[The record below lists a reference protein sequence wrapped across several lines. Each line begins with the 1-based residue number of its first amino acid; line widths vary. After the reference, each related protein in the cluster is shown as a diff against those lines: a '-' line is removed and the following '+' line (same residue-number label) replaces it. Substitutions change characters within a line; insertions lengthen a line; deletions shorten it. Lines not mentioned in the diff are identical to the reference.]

1 MSSTTVTIVEVR
13 AKPINPLLASYLAQL
28 ALHPLR
34 TKAFTTATLCF
45 LQEVLATHF
54 AGVPAK
60 KPSPDAPLYHQLL
73 ARSQIDTKALK
84 MAVYGFFIS
93 APMGHYLVGAL
104 QKAFAG
110 KTSTAAKIGQ
120 ILANNLLVAPIQAS
134 VYLASMAV
142 INGAKTKEEVVKTV
156 KSGFMAVM
164 RMTWITSPLTLVF
177 AQQFLSPELWV
188 PFFNIVGFVLG
199 TYFNT
204 KVKQIRLAAE
214 KKKDKDP
221 KDA

>member
-1 MSSTTVTIVEVR
+1 MSSVTVVEVR
-13 AKPINPLLASYLAQL
+13 TKQVNPLLASYLAQL

-34 TKAFTTATLCF
+34 TKAITTSVLCF
-45 LQEVLATHF
+45 LQEVLATHL

-60 KPSPDAPLYHQLL
+60 KPSPNAPFYRQLL
-73 ARSQIDTKALK
+73 ARSQIDSKALK
-84 MAVYGFFIS
+84 MAIYGFFIS

-110 KTSTAAKIGQ
+110 KTSTVAKIGQ
-120 ILANNLLVAPIQAS
+120 ILASNLLVAPIQAG

-142 INGAKTKEEVVKTV
+142 INGAQSADEVVKTV
-156 KSGFMAVM
+156 KAGFAAVM
-164 RMTWITSPLTLVF
+164 RMTWLTSPLTLVF

-188 PFFNIVGFVLG
+188 PFFNGVGFVMG

-204 KVKQIRLAAE
+204 RVKKMRMAAE
-214 KKKDKDP
+214 KKDKES